1 MAERAHANPKIRF
14 AWNSAVAGIHGDDK
28 LTGVTLRDT
37 VTGDDPQLPVTGL
50 FVAIGHDPRNELVKG
65 VVDLDDEGYVQ
76 VVGRTTTHQRP
87 RRLRLRRPRRP
98 HLPPGHHGRRLRLR
112 RRARR
117 RALPRRTP
125 PPRPHPLTPRLSDP
139 SGSIGTHTTAHPTPK
154 GPPMGAVSK
163 TTDDTFEADVINSDK
178 PVLVDFW
185 AEWCGPCRAVAPI
198 LDEIARDHDE
208 VTIVKLNTDENPAI
222 TGKLGITSIPTM
234 HVYQNGEIVK
244 TIIGAMPKPKLLREL
259 EPFLG

>member
-1 MAERAHANPKIRF
+1 M
-14 AWNSAVAGIHGDDK
+14 
-28 LTGVTLRDT
+28 
-37 VTGDDPQLPVTGL
+37 
-50 FVAIGHDPRNELVKG
+50 
-65 VVDLDDEGYVQ
+65 
-76 VVGRTTTHQRP
+76 
-87 RRLRLRRPRRP
+87 
-98 HLPPGHHGRRLRLR
+98 
-112 RRARR
+112 
-117 RALPRRTP
+117 
-125 PPRPHPLTPRLSDP
+125 LSDP
-139 SGSIGTHTTAHPTPK
+139 SGRIDPKTPALTPLLK

-163 TTDDTFEADVINSDK
+163 TTDATFEADVLKSDK

-185 AEWCGPCRAVAPI
+185 AEWCGPCRAVAPV

-259 EPFLG
+259 EPYLG

>member
-1 MAERAHANPKIRF
+1 
-14 AWNSAVAGIHGDDK
+14 
-28 LTGVTLRDT
+28 
-37 VTGDDPQLPVTGL
+37 
-50 FVAIGHDPRNELVKG
+50 
-65 VVDLDDEGYVQ
+65 
-76 VVGRTTTHQRP
+76 
-87 RRLRLRRPRRP
+87 
-98 HLPPGHHGRRLRLR
+98 
-112 RRARR
+112 
-117 RALPRRTP
+117 
-125 PPRPHPLTPRLSDP
+125 
-139 SGSIGTHTTAHPTPK
+139 
-154 GPPMGAVSK
+154 MGAVSK
-163 TTDDTFEADVINSDK
+163 TTDATYEVDVLKSDK

-185 AEWCGPCRAVAPI
+185 AEWCGPCRAVAPV

>member
-1 MAERAHANPKIRF
+1 
-14 AWNSAVAGIHGDDK
+14 
-28 LTGVTLRDT
+28 
-37 VTGDDPQLPVTGL
+37 
-50 FVAIGHDPRNELVKG
+50 
-65 VVDLDDEGYVQ
+65 
-76 VVGRTTTHQRP
+76 
-87 RRLRLRRPRRP
+87 
-98 HLPPGHHGRRLRLR
+98 
-112 RRARR
+112 
-117 RALPRRTP
+117 
-125 PPRPHPLTPRLSDP
+125 
-139 SGSIGTHTTAHPTPK
+139 
-154 GPPMGAVSK
+154 MGAVSK
-163 TTDDTFEADVINSDK
+163 TTDDTFEADVIKSDK

-185 AEWCGPCRAVAPI
+185 AEWCGPCRAVAPT